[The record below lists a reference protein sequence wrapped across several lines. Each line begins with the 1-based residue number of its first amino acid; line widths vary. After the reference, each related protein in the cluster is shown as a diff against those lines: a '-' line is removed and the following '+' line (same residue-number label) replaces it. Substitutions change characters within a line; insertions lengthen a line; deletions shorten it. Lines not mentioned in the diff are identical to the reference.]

1 MINKVKYQK
10 IEQITNLIQKY
21 LVDYINIWIAGILI
35 ILFIIF
41 GWITFKK

>member
-10 IEQITNLIQKY
+10 IEQVTNLIQTY
-21 LVDYINIWIAGILI
+21 EVNHINIWIAAVLI

-41 GWITFKK
+41 AWIILKK